1 MAAEPW
7 TTHLGADLRY
17 AARQFRRAPGY
28 VIFAA
33 LVLALGI
40 GTATAMFTVYYAVLL
55 KPLPFAA
62 DRTLFQPVSRDSQG
76 EDDISFPY
84 DEVQAWRQSTEGLA
98 DVAFS
103 HDGLNIADGP
113 AGAVLISEVDISSNL
128 LSVLGV
134 QPAIGRA
141 FNPDE
146 QHSANPDVALLSD
159 SLWRQQF
166 AGDPHVV
173 GRTLHIGPTAY
184 TVVGVMPPH
193 FRYPVF
199 EDRPEAWVPIAP
211 AATAHGTKDLYEY
224 FSPVLRIHTGTPL
237 DAVKARLVQAH
248 RPFAS
253 SDESQPRLESLRES
267 LISVYDVRPALTAL
281 ELAVALVWLI
291 ACANVAGL
299 LLARIAAR
307 RSEIAVRAAL
317 GAGRKRIVAQ
327 FLTESL
333 ALSCAG
339 ALGGLGLAVVLL
351 RIFRHLLVRMLPP
364 GAAADIHLNWA
375 VWSALLLL
383 TVVTAIAFGVFPALI
398 ASRADASSTLSGG
411 RTQSSDRGQNR
422 ARAVLLVSQ
431 VALSIMLLIGA
442 GLMLRTL
449 YALRHVPLGFRTD
462 HLVLTTLTV
471 PNDLYK
477 DRNLATTVWQPIL
490 DRIRTTPGVGA
501 AALSTV
507 LPIHHPV
514 EYLTLVH
521 NTDRTHKDEMT
532 AVRAATPE
540 LMNVLGVRMLS
551 GRFFNTDDTASS
563 LPVAVI
569 NRTFADR
576 YFGGENPLGRQVRY
590 GRVPR
595 AAAVVGVIE
604 DIRQENPA
612 TPSTPELYLCMSQM
626 DPANPVYRA
635 LLGRFME
642 VAVRTQSAPGALIP
656 QLQQTLRRTNPHVAV
671 GGFTT
676 MDEAVSDSLS
686 AQRLAAGVIGSFSA
700 LVLLITMA
708 GLYGL
713 LSFLVA
719 RRAREIGIRMALG
732 ADRRRVVAMVLRQT
746 LLLLAAGTLAGIG
759 LALAAGR
766 LLQRFLFGVRSTDPW
781 TLVLAPLMLLACGI
795 LASLVPARRA
805 AAVNPVDSLRTE

>member
-1 MAAEPW
+1 MAAGRW

-28 VIFAA
+28 AIFAA

-40 GTATAMFTVYYAVLL
+40 GTVTAMFTISYAVLL

-62 DRTLFQPVSRDSQG
+62 DRTLFQPILKDPQG
-76 EDDISFPY
+76 EDDITIPY
-84 DEVQAWRQSTEGLA
+84 DEVRAWQQATSGIA
-98 DVAFS
+98 DIAFS
-103 HDGLNIADGP
+103 HLGLNIADGP
-113 AGAVLISEVDISSNL
+113 AGAVLINEASISSNL

-134 QPAIGRA
+134 HPVIGRA
-141 FNPDE
+141 FTSSEE
-146 QHSANPDVALLSD
+146 QTGSPNAVLLSD

-166 AGDPHVV
+166 AANPDVV
-173 GRTLHIGPTAY
+173 GKTLHIGPVLY
-184 TVVGVMPPH
+184 TVVGVMPPQ
-193 FRYPVF
+193 FCYPLYV
-199 EDRPEAWVPIAP
+199 DRPQAFVPIGDALP
-211 AATAHGTKDLYEY
+211 ASGNRDTYLY
-224 FSPVLRIHTGTPL
+224 FQPLVRLHPGTPL
-237 DAVKARLVQAH
+237 DAVKAHLAQAH
-248 RPFAS
+248 KPFAAPG
-253 SDESQPRLESLRES
+253 ESQLRLAGLRELLLLVS
-267 LISVYDVRPALTAL
+267 DVRPALLAL
-281 ELAVALVWLI
+281 EFAVALVWLI

-307 RSEIAVRAAL
+307 RNEIAVRSAL

-333 ALSCAG
+333 ILSCAG
-339 ALGGLGLAVVLL
+339 ALGGLGLALAFL
-351 RIFRHLLVRMLPP
+351 RVFRHMLARMLPL
-364 GAAADIHLNWA
+364 GAADIHLNWT
-375 VWSALLLL
+375 VWSALLVL
-383 TVVTAIAFGVFPALI
+383 TFITAIAFGVFPALI
-398 ASRADASSTLSGG
+398 AARADASSALNGG
-411 RTQSSDRGQNR
+411 RTHSSDRGQSR

-442 GLMLRTL
+442 GLMLRTM

-462 HLVLTTLTV
+462 HLVLATLTV

-477 DRNLATTVWQPIL
+477 DRNLATAVWQPLL
-490 DRIRTTPGVGA
+490 DQVRATPGVRA

-514 EYLTLVH
+514 EYLTVVY
-521 NTDRTHKDEMT
+521 NTDRTHRDEMT
-532 AVRAATPE
+532 AVRAATPG
-540 LMNVLGVRMLS
+540 LMSVLGVGMRS
-551 GRFFNTDDTASS
+551 GRFFNVDDTASS

-569 NRTFADR
+569 NRAFSDR
-576 YFGGENPLGRQVRY
+576 YFGGENPIGRQIRY
-590 GRVPR
+590 GHVPR
-595 AAAVVGVIE
+595 AAAIVGVIQ
-604 DIRQENPA
+604 DIRQENPE
-612 TPSTPELYLCMSQM
+612 TPSTPELYLCMSQL
-626 DPANPVYRA
+626 DPANPVYPA
-635 LLGRFME
+635 LMGRFME
-642 VAVRTQSAPGALIP
+642 IAVRTEAAPGALVP
-656 QLQQTLRRTNPHVAV
+656 QLQRTLRQANPHVAV
-671 GGFTT
+671 GSFTT
-676 MDEAVSDSLS
+676 MAAAVEDSIS

-719 RRAREIGIRMALG
+719 RRSREIGIRMALG

-781 TLVLAPLMLLACGI
+781 TLALAPLALLVCGI

-805 AAVNPVDSLRTE
+805 AAVNPIQALRES